1 MDGERMH
8 ATAEAL
14 PPSATASPPVDATLY
29 VFSGSHACRSG
40 MLMLDHKGISYRR
53 VDLMTGL
60 HPLSVRL
67 RGFPGSR
74 APIRSVDGRTRR
86 SVSILDRV
94 GTVPALR
101 LGRERAQTNH
111 HIARLLERVRPD
123 PRLFPIDAQLRHEVE
138 AAERWGD
145 QVLQMVA
152 RRLVIAAALR
162 GLGTIPGRGSR
173 GRLGPLL
180 SENERIRDLA
190 SRAAGRIFAVTPS
203 SERDLLEELPATLDT
218 VDAWISAGVLGG
230 KELNAADLMI
240 VPSLALLAYRPDLR
254 PEIEGRPAGA
264 LLERVLPEPSPGVG

>member
-8 ATAEAL
+8 AAAEAL
-14 PPSATASPPVDATLY
+14 PISAAASVRAGATLY
-29 VFSGSHACRSG
+29 VFPGSHACRSG
-40 MLMLDHKGISYRR
+40 MLMLDHKSISYRR
-53 VDLMTGL
+53 VDLVPGL

-74 APIRSVDGRTRR
+74 APIRSVDGRTHR
-86 SVSILDRV
+86 SLAILDRV

-101 LGRERAQTNH
+101 LGGERAQTNH
-111 HIARLLERVRPD
+111 HIARLLERVQPD
-123 PRLFPIDAQLRHEVE
+123 PPLFPIDGRLRHEVE

-145 QVLQMVA
+145 QVLQMIA
-152 RRLVIAAALR
+152 RRLVLAAALR
-162 GLGTIPGRGSR
+162 GLDTIPGRGSR

-180 SENERIRDLA
+180 SENERIREVA
-190 SRAAGRIFAVTPS
+190 SRVAGRMFAVTAS
-203 SERDLLEELPATLDT
+203 REHDLLEELTTTLDT
-218 VDAWISAGVLGG
+218 VDAWISTGVLDG

-264 LLERVLPEPSPGVG
+264 LLERVLPEPSPGR